1 MSDDDTTSSK
11 APNAGDT
18 PAGDRRPLFDPAV
31 GEVWRARMRRV
42 RSAAPAVRAAW
53 GEWRRAC
60 KADRLLRLDQG
71 WGRAGPLPV
80 WVWLVAA
87 VAVGLALRLY
97 YFFVEG
103 GIHYPDEI
111 FQYLE
116 PAYSRMSGCAWL
128 PWEFDRGIRNWI
140 LPGYYGGLM
149 ELGNWLGLHGWQ
161 LHRALAFHNSLLTLL
176 LIPAGWRLG
185 RAVGR
190 GDVRLGM
197 LGAFAAAAFPL
208 FSYFAPHTLSEVHGL
223 LATTWAYALWLE
235 DVAYPERFG
244 HLRRAFA
251 VGLLLGAAFICR
263 YTLIVCVPLVLLD
276 YNFRVR
282 FRELFACL
290 AGLAIACALLGI
302 VDAATWGRPFRSV
315 VEYFRYNWL
324 EDGASEHGVMPQ
336 AFYWTSAFVE
346 RLGFARWLLLV
357 PMVVGLRRHWR
368 LIVGWLVPLLAMSTI
383 KHKEERFL
391 LSIWPF
397 VLVAAA
403 SGWLAVADHLQRLR
417 PIRDWRRSALLRTG
431 LAAVLLATV
440 CIFAFFGTR
449 RLPMRWKA
457 GIFAAQTWVGRRADA
472 SGILVE
478 DRLHLNGGYVLLDRC
493 IPQLQFSAALVQK
506 PIFNYVAVYE
516 PSSIR
521 SMEQRPEWRRVAQFE
536 ETVVFR
542 RTGDPSSAGLP
553 QLVASPP
560 AAAVRRSA
568 VAPLRPAAPGPAAP
582 PPAGFDAGSGPQSI
596 P

>member
-1 MSDDDTTSSK
+1 MSDDDTLK
-11 APNAGDT
+11 G
-18 PAGDRRPLFDPAV
+18 GRGPLFEPPV
-31 GEVWRARMRRV
+31 GEALRATVRRV
-42 RSAAPAVRAAW
+42 RAAFASARTAY

-80 WVWLVAA
+80 WVWLVASL
-87 VAVGLALRLY
+87 AVGLGLRLY

-116 PAYSRMSGCAWL
+116 PAHSRMAGCAWL
-128 PWEFDRGIRNWI
+128 PWEFDRGVRNWI
-140 LPGYYGGLM
+140 LPGTYGGLM
-149 ELGNWLGLHGWQ
+149 EVGNWLGLHGWQ
-161 LHRALAFHNSLLTLL
+161 LHRALAFHNSMLTLL

-190 GDVRLGM
+190 GDERLGI

-235 DVAYPERFG
+235 DVAFPERFG
-244 HLRRAFA
+244 RLRRAFA

-263 YTLIVCVPLVLLD
+263 YTLLVCIPLVVLD
-276 YNFRVR
+276 YNFRTR
-282 FRELFACL
+282 FRALFACL
-290 AGLAIACALLGI
+290 AGLAIAFALLGI
-302 VDAATWGRPFRSV
+302 VDAATWGKPFHSV
-315 VEYFRYNWL
+315 IEYFRYNWL
-324 EDGASEHGVMPQ
+324 EDGSSEHGIMPR

-368 LIVGWLVPLLAMSTI
+368 LVVAWLVPLLAMSTI

-403 SGWLAVADHLQRLR
+403 SGWLALADRLQGFR
-417 PIRDWRRSALLRTG
+417 PMRGWRRSPLFRTG

-440 CIFAFFGTR
+440 CVFAFFGTR

-472 SGILVE
+472 SGILVD

-493 IPQLQFSAALVQK
+493 IPQLQYSAALVQK
-506 PIFNYVAVYE
+506 PLFNYVAVYE
-516 PSSIR
+516 PANIR
-521 SMEQRPEWRRVAQFE
+521 SMEQRPQWRRVAQFE
-536 ETVVFR
+536 ETVVFQ
-542 RTGDPSSAGLP
+542 RTETP
-553 QLVASPP
+553 VASGSPPVSPPPP
-560 AAAVRRSA
+560 AAVIRPPA
-568 VAPLRPAAPGPAAP
+568 VAPLHPAVPR
-582 PPAGFDAGSGPQSI
+582 
-596 P
+596 